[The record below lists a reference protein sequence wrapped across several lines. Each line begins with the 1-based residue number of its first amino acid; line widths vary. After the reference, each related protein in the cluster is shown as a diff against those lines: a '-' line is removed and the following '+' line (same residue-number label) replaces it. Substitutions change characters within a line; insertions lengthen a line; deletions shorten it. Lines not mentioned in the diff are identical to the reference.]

1 MAEEDWQELVR
12 EAAQLRRA
20 GRVEQAI
27 AAYKSLLA
35 IKPDLPDS
43 WYNLGWVQR
52 QARAFDD
59 ALASYQRALD
69 LGVREPEEVHLNR
82 AIIYSDHLNQPE
94 EAERELR
101 AALEKIVP
109 TSQRYST
116 SAIFGRTSATGPA
129 PEPPTAKRWR
139 PTRTICSRWQGSPAC
154 HTRRSWM

>member
-59 ALASYQRALD
+59 ALASYQRAL
-69 LGVREPEEVHLNR
+69 GEEEPSR
-82 AIIYSDHLNQPE
+82 SAGPGAACIYP
-94 EAERELR
+94 
-101 AALEKIVP
+101 
-109 TSQRYST
+109 
-116 SAIFGRTSATGPA
+116 
-129 PEPPTAKRWR
+129 
-139 PTRTICSRWQGSPAC
+139 
-154 HTRRSWM
+154 